1 MCTYHRNYNKIP
13 YCSHDCQG
21 CMFYEV
27 ERWHKFN
34 DGWFEYYVN
43 IDTGEKKF
51 RLDEEDIEV
60 DD

>member
-1 MCTYHRNYNKIP
+1 
-13 YCSHDCQG
+13 
-21 CMFYEV
+21 MFYEV
-27 ERWHKFN
+27 ERWRKFN

-51 RLDEEDIEV
+51 RLEEEDIEI